1 MLTSPEGTLCSTHG
15 PQVKQPKQQMRMA
28 LSWRFR
34 RVRALPGGL
43 FGRDFWARKMPRVVF
58 FVEKMRILTQI
69 FFCAKEHGDFR
80 LLKMEMLSDLRAF
93 RGGTWFFTFAK

>member
-43 FGRDFWARKMPRVVF
+43 FGREFLARKMPRVVF

-69 FFCAKEHGDFR
+69 FFLCK
-80 LLKMEMLSDLRAF
+80 
-93 RGGTWFFTFAK
+93 GTWGFSTAKDGDVI